1 MAKENTGDKKG
12 NSAMMHIASFIVDK
26 RMLFFLI
33 YAIAIIFS
41 FFSASWVKVDNSLSD
56 YLAETTETRQGVDL
70 MDKQF
75 TTFGSARIMVANI
88 SFDDAEKVERKIE
101 KMDGVQSV
109 GFTTEDADEK
119 DFVKH
124 YHDGSALYD
133 VTFNYKEDDDRA
145 LSALQ
150 NVEDKLSDY
159 DLHVH
164 TDMGNQQAEVINT
177 EINRIMI
184 LVAGVVL
191 AVLLFTSQSTG
202 EIPVLVLT
210 FLVSMIVN
218 AGTNF
223 MFGTISFVSNSV
235 SSILQLALSIDYAI
249 IFVNR
254 FKEEKKNGYDTHDA
268 AVVSL
273 SKSIPEI
280 LSSSLTTISGLF
292 AMVFM
297 QYKIGAD
304 LGRVLIKAILLSLL
318 TVFTLMP
325 GLLVI
330 FSKRMEKTQ
339 HKNLVPKIT
348 GVGKFAYRARF
359 VIPILFIAAFIGA
372 TILQSKCPY
381 VYGYSEM
388 PTPVMNEYQKADK
401 LINGTFGS
409 QNLEAVVIPHGDY
422 ETEAK
427 LIKDLEARDDVDY
440 CQGLANTAAMGDYV
454 LTDKLNPRR
463 FSELMN
469 LDYEVAEVLYS
480 AYAADQGEYG
490 RIIGGI
496 SSYRVMLMDML
507 MFLHDKVNEGYVS
520 LDADTQKTLDD
531 AYTQIRNGRKQ
542 LEGKDY
548 DRILCYLS
556 VPLPEEDAKTFDTV
570 DEIHNLAQSYYE
582 GSNVYVVGNST
593 SERDLRDSFAR
604 DNIVVSVV
612 SILFVLIILL
622 FTFKSAGMPL
632 LQILVIE
639 GSIFL
644 NFSWPTVTHEKLFFM
659 SELIVSSIQMGAN
672 IDYAIVISSRY
683 QEVRKTEDR
692 KAAVIDAVNNA
703 FPTIITSGSIMIFS
717 GLFIGQ
723 MTSDAC
729 IASIGQCLARGT
741 AISVFLVM
749 FVLPALLV
757 AGDKLIQATAFEVY
771 RPVRSRSESGT
782 ILVNGTIRGTI
793 NGTVIGSMNALVK
806 GDVRAVVVSGK
817 LDRVDD
823 EKNKKEIGGETI
835 PADRTIET
843 HADTEKPDGK
853 DPDETQ
859 GEGSDE

>member
-1 MAKENTGDKKG
+1 MEEKKPEKE
-12 NSAMMHIASFIVDK
+12 NSAMMHVASFIVDK
-26 RMLFFLI
+26 RMLFFLL

-41 FFSASWVKVDNSLSD
+41 FFSAGWVKVDNSLSD

-75 TTFGSARIMVANI
+75 TTFGSAKIMVANI
-88 SFDDAEKVERKIE
+88 SFDDAEKLQSRIE

-109 GFTTEDADEK
+109 AFTTKDADQE

-124 YHDGSALYD
+124 YNDGSALFN
-133 VTFNYKEDDDRA
+133 VTFNYDEDDDRA
-145 LSALQ
+145 MDALQ
-150 NVEDKLSDY
+150 NVEKKLSDY

-177 EINRIMI
+177 EINRIMV

-202 EIPVLVLT
+202 EIPVLVIT
-210 FLVSMIVN
+210 FLASMIVN

-254 FKEEKKNGYDTHDA
+254 FKEEKANGYDTHDA

-273 SKSIPEI
+273 SKAIPEI

-325 GLLVI
+325 GLLVL

-348 GVGKFAYRARF
+348 GVGRFAYRARF
-359 VIPILFIAAFIGA
+359 MIPIIFVLVFIGA

-388 PTPVMNEYQKADK
+388 PTPVMNQYQRADK

-409 QNLEAVVIPHGDY
+409 ENMEAVVIPHGDY

-440 CQGLANTAAMGDYV
+440 CQGLANTAALGDYV
-454 LTDKLNPRR
+454 LTDKLTPRR

-469 LDYEVAEVLYS
+469 LDYEVAEILYS
-480 AYAADQGEYG
+480 AYAADHEEYG

-507 MFLHDKVNEGYVS
+507 IFLHDKSDEGYVS
-520 LDADTQKTLDD
+520 LDASTQKTLDD
-531 AYTQIRNGRKQ
+531 AYTQISNGRKQ
-542 LEGKDY
+542 LEGKKY

-556 VPLPEEDAKTFDTV
+556 VPLPEVNAKTFDTV
-570 DEIHNLAQSYYE
+570 NDIHNLAQSYYE

-622 FTFKSAGMPL
+622 FTFKSVGMPL

-644 NFSWPTVTHEKLFFM
+644 NFSWPTVAHEKLFFM

-683 QEVRKTEDR
+683 QEVRGKEDR
-692 KAAVIDAVNNA
+692 KTAIIDAVNNA

-741 AISVFLVM
+741 TISVVLVM

-757 AGDKLIQATAFEVY
+757 AGDKLISATAFEVY
-771 RPVRSRSESGT
+771 RPVRTRSERGT

-793 NGTVIGSMNALVK
+793 NGTVVGSMNAIVK
-806 GDVRAVVVSGK
+806 GDVNAVVVSGNIDKMKDEEK
-817 LDRVDD
+817 LEDKENRQEHETPDSPGNGE
-823 EKNKKEIGGETI
+823 EKGGD
-835 PADRTIET
+835 A
-843 HADTEKPDGK
+843 
-853 DPDETQ
+853 
-859 GEGSDE
+859 